1 MTGIS
6 NNPQSSNLNSS
17 FEDLGDYVV
26 KQEPGGA
33 GSVGTAGNN
42 GFEILDD
49 DSLVQ
54 ATGVPQESALPD
66 NMLKNVKFHKC
77 NGLSQEQI
85 RVIDNLRAPKT
96 RGFFSNLFSK
106 IGRSIVSFVSL
117 FRSSS
122 SKARANDTLRERT
135 EMLRAPTIG
144 YQIKPLPKDTQPVSM
159 DYEQM
164 GRLTG
169 LGSKTGLV
177 PFEPYENSDT
187 RDATLLQKM
196 LYPHGSP
203 RIDDVKQDPKLQDC
217 WFLSSIITALNTS
230 RGTIEQ
236 LFSPS
241 ETEGNVLVRLGNKQY
256 DVPLGRYTN
265 GSETF
270 GSRSANWVVALE
282 NAMQMHLMATKTENY
297 ELTSMLSNSDPVNMR
312 MKDAAIGLQALF
324 GNSVRVNFEKFP
336 TDKNAI
342 EQIKT
347 NIDNGYPVVLGH
359 AGGLFNALADGISP
373 GHAVSVLGLSPD
385 KSSMIVQD
393 PYGKAVELPF
403 SALSHCVVYTVENK

>member
-6 NNPQSSNLNSS
+6 NNPQSSSNLNSN
-17 FEDLGDYVV
+17 FVDLGDFVV

-49 DSLVQ
+49 ESLSGM
-54 ATGVPQESALPD
+54 AGVPQDNVLPD
-66 NMLKNVKFHKC
+66 NMLKDVRFHECK
-77 NGLSQEQI
+77 GLSHEQVA
-85 RVIDNLRAPKT
+85 VIDHLRAPKT

-122 SKARANDTLRERT
+122 KARANATLQERT
-135 EMLRAPTIG
+135 EMLRAPTMG
-144 YQIKPLPKDTQPVSM
+144 YQIKPLPKGTQPVSM
-159 DYEQM
+159 DCEQM
-164 GRLTG
+164 GSLTG
-169 LGSKTGLV
+169 LGSKTRLV

-241 ETEGNVLVRLGNKQY
+241 KTEGNVLVRLGNNQY

-265 GSETF
+265 GS
-270 GSRSANWVVALE
+270 
-282 NAMQMHLMATKTENY
+282 
-297 ELTSMLSNSDPVNMR
+297 
-312 MKDAAIGLQALF
+312 
-324 GNSVRVNFEKFP
+324 
-336 TDKNAI
+336 
-342 EQIKT
+342 
-347 NIDNGYPVVLGH
+347 
-359 AGGLFNALADGISP
+359 
-373 GHAVSVLGLSPD
+373 
-385 KSSMIVQD
+385 
-393 PYGKAVELPF
+393 
-403 SALSHCVVYTVENK
+403 